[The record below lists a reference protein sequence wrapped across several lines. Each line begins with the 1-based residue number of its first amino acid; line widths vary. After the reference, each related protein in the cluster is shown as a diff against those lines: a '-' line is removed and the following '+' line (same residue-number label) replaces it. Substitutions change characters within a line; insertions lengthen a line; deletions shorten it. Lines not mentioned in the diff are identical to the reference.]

1 MNPRIKHIA
10 FGSSQVIPHVS
21 QGPVA
26 SSQSSETL
34 RDEAALLLS
43 IADICNK
50 EMKDTGIS
58 MLWSDEA
65 EDDGTLFPKFP
76 SLTKAAPSSE
86 DSPFLKPRSEL
97 PSRENSRHPRRPR
110 AVSMDSGRLISTIID
125 DEYVSEDSDERSVSS
140 PVSFTSP
147 MNSDPAPPIVTPTT
161 TVSIVTHRR
170 LPMRK
175 QSHRLLRQSKREHR
189 EATMERVERP
199 PVSGK
204 DKKGKAVQGTPPK
217 GVPIKKI
224 MRKKFSWKNYPELER
239 FLVANREEYLR
250 HSALNYTVQQKQY
263 NNRLTDELLELA
275 TQHGYLFDTNDFS
288 YVTVRD
294 RIRCYFKSYVQ
305 SAKKRGI
312 LMGYAA
318 RKAGL
323 LDEDELESHGTGD
336 LAPIIKN
343 P

>member
-224 MRKKFSWKNYPELER
+224 MRKKFSWKNYPEVSEVLALLLARYWFVETIS
-239 FLVANREEYLR
+239 FSSMNSLITCYSLSVSWLR
-250 HSALNYTVQQKQY
+250 IAKSTC
-263 NNRLTDELLELA
+263 A
-275 TQHGYLFDTNDFS
+275 TPLST
-288 YVTVRD
+288 T
-294 RIRCYFKSYVQ
+294 RCSKSNTT
-305 SAKKRGI
+305 
-312 LMGYAA
+312 
-318 RKAGL
+318 
-323 LDEDELESHGTGD
+323 TGSRM
-336 LAPIIKN
+336 N
-343 P
+343 S

>member
-10 FGSSQVIPHVS
+10 FGSSLQVIPQAS
-21 QGPVA
+21 QAPVA
-26 SSQSSETL
+26 SQSSETL
-34 RDEAALLLS
+34 HDEAALLLS

-50 EMKDTGIS
+50 EMKDNGIS

-65 EDDGTLFPKFP
+65 EDDRTLFPKFP
-76 SLTKAAPSSE
+76 CLTKAVPPSE
-86 DSPFLKPRSEL
+86 DPPFLKPRSEL
-97 PSRENSRHPRRPR
+97 YSREINRHPRRPR
-110 AVSMDSGRLISTIID
+110 AVSMDSGRLMSSIID
-125 DEYVSEDSDERSVSS
+125 EEYISEDSDERSVSS

-147 MNSDPAPPIVTPTT
+147 MNSDKTTPIVTPTT
-161 TVSIVTHRR
+161 TVSIVSHRR

-175 QSHRLLRQSKREHR
+175 QSHRLLRQAKREHR
-189 EATMERVERP
+189 EETTEPVERP

-224 MRKKFSWKNYPELER
+224 MRKKFLWKNYPELER

-263 NNRLTDELLELA
+263 NNRLTDELLEIA

-312 LMGYAA
+312 LMGYVA

-323 LDEDELESHGTGD
+323 LDEDELECGGTGD
-336 LAPIIKN
+336 LAPIIKST
-343 P
+343 